1 MYLAEIATPGNRGF
15 HCAWQLGSQQVA
27 VMIAALI
34 GAVLTGSLTAE
45 QAGRF
50 AWRAPLLIG
59 CAIIPLILWLRRSLD
74 KTEAFRRMQQKP
86 HSVAGL
92 LAANWGLV
100 LVGMGLLVLT
110 TAASPLIAASAAS
123 VVRFTDG
130 VAVSPA

>member
-1 MYLAEIATPGNRGF
+1 
-15 HCAWQLGSQQVA
+15 
-27 VMIAALI
+27 
-34 GAVLTGSLTAE
+34 
-45 QAGRF
+45 
-50 AWRAPLLIG
+50 
-59 CAIIPLILWLRRSLD
+59 
-74 KTEAFRRMQQKP
+74 MQQKP

-110 TAASPLIAASAAS
+110 TAASPLITASAAS